1 MTIGVLV
8 AVDIRLIVYFYGMS
22 VQIISKKGLLKFGF
36 RLLVVTIIFFG
47 VKLTIDHGE
56 EEDLLNP
63 ASIFYFSTAFF
74 LVMLTWEVHDW
85 AVKRQLKRPKGLDLA
100 GSINTLAIGLLF
112 LFPVA
117 AIIYYLGLYELEE
130 LCQIPAEDKALQFR
144 IDWMRAMILGF
155 AIMLFNLLYY
165 SGKQK
170 KDLEIR
176 MNELQNE
183 VLTSKYKSLK
193 NQISPHFLFN
203 SLNTLTSL
211 MYEDRDLASDFVTR
225 LASTYRYI
233 LDNKEEDIVSL
244 EKELNFLDSFIFM
257 MNVRHTDSIIIETNI
272 GIDAA
277 EYAIPTLS
285 LQMLVENTMKH
296 NYFSKEKPMRIQVY
310 TVGKIA
316 LVVENTLRKRK
327 LKEESTQV
335 GIKNIQKRYA
345 FHTNQEVA
353 VEENGN
359 TFKVTMPLLARDAL
373 KRPVLSVS

>member
-1 MTIGVLV
+1 MAKQLV
-8 AVDIRLIVYFYGMS
+8 
-22 VQIISKKGLLKFGF
+22 SKKGLHKFGF
-36 RLLVVTIIFFG
+36 RLLVVVLIFFG

-56 EEDLLNP
+56 QDALFDA

-74 LVMLTWEVHDW
+74 QVMFTWELHDW
-85 AVKRQLKRPKGLDLA
+85 LVKRQLKKPNGLDLP
-100 GSINTLAIGLLF
+100 GSLKTLGLTLLF
-112 LFPVA
+112 LAPTA
-117 AIIYYLGLYELEE
+117 AILYYMGLYELDDI
-130 LCQIPAEDKALQFR
+130 CQIPAEDKALQFR
-144 IDWMRAMILGF
+144 VDWMRAMVVGC
-155 AIMLFNLLYY
+155 AIMVFNLLYF

-170 KDLEIR
+170 KDLELK

-233 LDNKEEDIVSL
+233 LDNKEEDVVSL

-257 MNVRHTDSIIIETNI
+257 MNVRHTDSIIIKTTI
-272 GIDAA
+272 GVDAA

-285 LQMLVENTMKH
+285 LQMLVENAMKH
-296 NYFSKEKPMRIQVY
+296 NYFSNERPMHINVY

-327 LKEESTQV
+327 LEEASTQV

-345 FHTNQEVA
+345 FYTHQEVA
-353 VEENGN
+353 VEVDGA
-359 TFKVTMPLLARDAL
+359 TFKVTMPLLGKDAVT
-373 KRPVLSVS
+373 RPVLSVS